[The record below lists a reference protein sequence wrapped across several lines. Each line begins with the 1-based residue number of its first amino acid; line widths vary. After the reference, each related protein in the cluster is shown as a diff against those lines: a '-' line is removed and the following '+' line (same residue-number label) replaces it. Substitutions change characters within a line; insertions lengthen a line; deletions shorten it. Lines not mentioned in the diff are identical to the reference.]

1 MLHDAQPT
9 QWSAMIQGL
18 VRHYATLWHASDTCL
33 PWLGPPYTSGAQRSN
48 ERDLDQFLATVSAEL
63 KCSPQ
68 TDSQQQAMW
77 ARIGL
82 AFRNV
87 ARATLEADERA
98 LDTLLGCGYLEA
110 TTEFARMAR
119 RFDPAI
125 TAENIGSCRNDTQV
139 RVISHCNKVF

>member
-63 KCSPQ
+63 KCAPQ
-68 TDSQQQAMW
+68 TDSQQQAKW

-87 ARATLEADERA
+87 ARATLEANERA
-98 LDTLLGCGYLEA
+98 GHAPGVRLPRSDDRVCPDGPPLRSGDHQRCVNLLLIDSAGRSAQLYP
-110 TTEFARMAR
+110 R
-119 RFDPAI
+119 P
-125 TAENIGSCRNDTQV
+125 
-139 RVISHCNKVF
+139 